1 MIVSLFELVRAKDWL
16 KNFIIFLP
24 IIFSEKLS
32 NYDYYNNLIIA
43 FIIFSL
49 TASLIYIIND
59 ITDIKIDKLHPIKRN
74 KKPIANG
81 SLSIQFAVYILIFIF
96 TLIVL
101 LIYLNPKLLLHVS
114 SYIFLN
120 FLYNFFLKKIPI
132 LDIILLS
139 IGYVIR
145 LDVGSLVISVQ
156 SSWLMVVTIFFLA
169 FFVLSLKRMAEFNI
183 DYKKRDSLAFYTTTK
198 LNILI
203 FSSGFLFVFFYS
215 FYIIILNNNLVLS
228 LPIIFFFI
236 YRYYKKAIYKGN
248 GEFPID
254 LVLRDKILL
263 FTSLLFISYLLIIYY

>member
-1 MIVSLFELVRAKDWL
+1 MILSLFELVRVKDWL

-32 NYDYYNNLIIA
+32 NYDHYQNLIIA

-49 TASLIYIIND
+49 AASLIYIIND
-59 ITDIKIDKLHPIKRN
+59 ITDIKIDRLHPIKRY

-81 SLSIQFAVYILIFIF
+81 SLSIQFATYILLFILFLIIF
-96 TLIVL
+96 
-101 LIYLNPKLLLHVS
+101 LIYLNPILLLHVI
-114 SYIFLN
+114 SYLCLN
-120 FLYNFFLKKIPI
+120 FLYNFFFKRIPI

-139 IGYVIR
+139 IGYIIR

-156 SSWLMVVTIFFLA
+156 SSWLMIITIFFLA

-183 DYKKRDSLAFYTTTK
+183 DYKKRESLAFYTTVK

-203 FSSGFLFVFFYS
+203 FSSGFLFLFFYS
-215 FYIIILNNNLVLS
+215 FYIILLNNKLMLS

-236 YRYYKKAIYKGN
+236 YRYYKKAIYKGY

-263 FTSLLFISYLLIIYY
+263 FSSFLFIVYLLIIYL